1 MAKIRGVKP
10 EFWTD
15 SKIVGLKVPTRL
27 FFIGL
32 WNFCD
37 DQGVFAWN
45 PLELKM
51 KVFPADNFDTTSALR
66 ELVVASC
73 VFEFTH
79 GGKKYGLV
87 SNFEKHQRPDKRFLV
102 TLVEP
107 QELAKI
113 RPLVETTTRPPRD
126 HHDDIEGD
134 IDIDSE
140 VDSEGEG
147 ESSSPSPKAREARF
161 FPEDSQEYVLSKQLL
176 DGILTFNPRLHLP
189 DLQKWSAE
197 VDKML
202 RIDKRSVG
210 EIETL
215 IMWVSQDSFWKAN
228 VLSTAKLREKFDQL
242 WSKACA
248 MQQGKERTHL
258 ILK

>member
-1 MAKIRGVKP
+1 MAKIRGIKP

-27 FFIGL
+27 FFVGL

-51 KVFPADNFDTTSALR
+51 KVFPADNFDTASALR

-73 VFEFTH
+73 VIEFEH

-102 TLVEP
+102 TLIEP

-113 RPLVETTTRPPRD
+113 KPLVETTTRPPRD
-126 HHDDIEGD
+126 HHDDIEGEGD
-134 IDIDSE
+134 IDI
-140 VDSEGEG
+140 EGDIDTTRSRSQAEFAEG
-147 ESSSPSPKAREARF
+147 SN
-161 FPEDSQEYVLSKQLL
+161 EYRLSKLLL
-176 DGILTFNPRLHLP
+176 DQILAFNDRFRKP
-189 DLQKWSAE
+189 DLQKWCAE
-197 VDKML
+197 IDKMI
-202 RIDKRSVG
+202 RIDKRSVE
-210 EIETL
+210 EIEIL
-215 IMWVSQDSFWKAN
+215 ILWVSQDSFWKAN
-228 VLSTAKLREKFDQL
+228 ILSTHKLREKFDQL
-242 WSKACA
+242 WSKAVA
-248 MQQGKERTHL
+248 TQQSKHRTHL
-258 ILK
+258 ILD